1 MRKLLRSNFIRL
13 SNTLSFG
20 LALAFVLLWNGIMLF
35 SSYDVMIA
43 YGDKLPIDSLLFT
56 FLFIVGIALS
66 VLISLFIGT
75 DYSDG
80 TIRNKIITGQS
91 RQNIYIA
98 NFITCAAIGL
108 LLCIWGAAVNLAIGI
123 PLFGMP
129 EISVDILG
137 LLFWDSILAAIAYAA
152 IFNLVGMLCSNKSH
166 AVMICILTA
175 FALFFVTIYLY
186 SALAQ
191 PEISEA
197 VAMTDGEMSIEMM
210 SNPNYISGMKREI
223 YQFFLDFLPSGQ
235 CAQIANLEVLHPIRM
250 GIYSAIIIILSNLL
264 GIFVFRK
271 KDIK

>member
-13 SNTLSFG
+13 RNTLSFG
-20 LALAFVLLWNGIMLF
+20 LVLAFLLLWNGIALF
-35 SSYDVMIA
+35 SSYDVMIT
-43 YGDKLPIDSLLFT
+43 YGSKLPVDSLLFT
-56 FLFIVGIALS
+56 FLFIIGIALS
-66 VLISLFIGT
+66 VLISLFTGT

-98 NFITCAAIGL
+98 NFITCTAIGL
-108 LLCIWGAAVNLAIGI
+108 LLCIWGSAVNLAIGV

-129 EISVDILG
+129 EMSVHILG
-137 LLFWDSILAAIAYAA
+137 LLFLDSILAAIAYAA

-175 FALFFVTIYLY
+175 FALFFVTLYLY
-186 SALAQ
+186 SALSQ
-191 PEISEA
+191 PEMSEA
-197 VAMTDGEMSIEMM
+197 AAMTDGKMSIEMM
-210 SNPNYISGMKREI
+210 PNPNYISGMKREI

-235 CAQIANLEVLHPIRM
+235 CAQIANLEALHPIRM
-250 GIYSAIIIILSNLL
+250 GIYSVIIIILSNVL
-264 GIFVFRK
+264 GIFGFLK